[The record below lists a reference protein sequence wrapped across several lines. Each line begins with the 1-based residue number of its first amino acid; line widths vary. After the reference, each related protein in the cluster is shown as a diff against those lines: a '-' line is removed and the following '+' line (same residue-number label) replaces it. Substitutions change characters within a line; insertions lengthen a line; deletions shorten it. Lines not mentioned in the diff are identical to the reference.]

1 MLERRTLLLAAA
13 TTAVGSVAGREA
25 LAANS
30 VPQGPPLPARDW
42 SAPNPTVPYPDPNV
56 QVLDPRFKKYIA
68 GTTLLRRL
76 WTGAEWTEGP
86 VWFGDMQCVIFSDIP
101 NNVLMRYD
109 VMTGQVSVFRSPS
122 NFANGNTRDR
132 QGRLVS
138 CEHAARRVTRTEY
151 GGKITV
157 LADSFQGKRL
167 NSPNGVVVKSDDSIW
182 FTDPTYG
189 TGGDHEGERQASELP
204 RNVYRIDGKTGNI
217 TLVADGYDEPNG
229 LCFSPDEK
237 KLYVTDTGRGKDDI
251 SPSLINVYDVTDD
264 GKLINGKLF
273 HDFSDSQGGI
283 TDDIR
288 CDEDGNVWGAGGW
301 APNPLFNGV
310 AVLAPNGDLIGRIV
324 LPETAGNLCFGGHEH
339 NRLFICASTSLYAVD
354 VNTRGVEL

>member
-1 MLERRTLLLAAA
+1 MHRRNFLWSAAA
-13 TTAVGSVAGREA
+13 ALGSAGATSA
-25 LAANS
+25 LAQSSSSDPA
-30 VPQGPPLPARDW
+30 GTTPPPRDW
-42 SAPNPTVPYPDPNV
+42 DDPSLVVYPDPAMEV
-56 QVLDPRFKKYIA
+56 FDPRFKKYIA
-68 GTTLLRRL
+68 GTTTLRRV
-76 WTGAEWTEGP
+76 WKGGAWTEGP
-86 VWFGDMQCVIFSDIP
+86 VYFGDMHCVIFSDIP
-101 NNVLMRYD
+101 NNRLLQYD
-109 VMTGQVSVFRSPS
+109 ERTGHTTVFRAPS
-122 NFANGNTRDR
+122 NFTNGNTRDR
-132 QGRLVS
+132 QGRLLS
-138 CEHAARRVTRTEY
+138 CEHGARRVTRTEHT
-151 GGKITV
+151 GDITV
-157 LADSFQGKRL
+157 LADSYQGKKL
-167 NSPNGVVVKSDDSIW
+167 NSPNGVIVKSDDSIW

-189 TGGDHEGERQASELP
+189 IEGNNEGIKAESELP
-204 RNVYRIDGKTGNI
+204 RNVYRIDPKSGQI
-217 TLVADGYDEPNG
+217 SVAVGDFHEPNG